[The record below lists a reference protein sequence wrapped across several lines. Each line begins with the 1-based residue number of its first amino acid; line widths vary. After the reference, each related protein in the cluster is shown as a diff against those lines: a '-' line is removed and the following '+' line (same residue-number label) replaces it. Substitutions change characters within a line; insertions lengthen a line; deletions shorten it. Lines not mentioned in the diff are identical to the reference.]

1 MTTPA
6 EHRPLRVTQVAA
18 LPPESDHSAWLVESL
33 WARQGVGVLGG
44 PPKCCK
50 TYLALEI
57 ALAVASGTPCLGHF
71 PVPEP
76 GPVLLFAA
84 EDAPH
89 QVHARLRGLA
99 QARGV
104 DFDTLPVFLILTEQL
119 RLDLEHD
126 RERLMEAA
134 NQHRPRLLILDPF
147 VRLHR
152 CDENSAREIS
162 ALLADLRAL
171 QRRHSLAVLLVHHT
185 RKTNGQT
192 SGQDLRGSGDLH
204 AWGDSNLYLQK
215 AHDQLRLAVEHRAA
229 CAPEPI
235 ALTLTGDPPHLLV
248 EASSVPPRNADLDQQ
263 VLHVLS
269 RHPDPL
275 TQTQLRSI
283 LKVRNQTLTGS
294 LRTLLDQH
302 KISHANHGWALN
314 T

>member
-6 EHRPLRVTQVAA
+6 EHRPLRVTQVAQ
-18 LPPESDHSAWLVESL
+18 LPPESADRSAWLVESL

-57 ALAVASGTPCLGHF
+57 ALAVASGSPCLGHF

-89 QVHARLRGLA
+89 HIHNRIRGLA

-104 DFDTLPVFLILTEQL
+104 DFDTLPIFLILTGEL

-126 RERLMEAA
+126 RARLMEAVD
-134 NQHRPRLLILDPF
+134 QHRPRLLILDPF

-171 QRRHSLAVLLVHHT
+171 QRRHALAILLVQHT
-185 RKTNGQT
+185 R
-192 SGQDLRGSGDLH
+192 
-204 AWGDSNLYLQK
+204 
-215 AHDQLRLAVEHRAA
+215 
-229 CAPEPI
+229 
-235 ALTLTGDPPHLLV
+235 
-248 EASSVPPRNADLDQQ
+248 
-263 VLHVLS
+263 
-269 RHPDPL
+269 
-275 TQTQLRSI
+275 
-283 LKVRNQTLTGS
+283 
-294 LRTLLDQH
+294 
-302 KISHANHGWALN
+302 
-314 T
+314 

>member
-6 EHRPLRVTQVAA
+6 DNRPLRVTQVAE
-18 LPPESDHSAWLVESL
+18 LPPEADRPAWLVESL
-33 WARQGVGVLGG
+33 WARQAVGVLGG
-44 PPKCCK
+44 APKCCK

-71 PVPEP
+71 PVPDP

-84 EDAPH
+84 EDAPQ

-104 DFDTLPVFLILTEQL
+104 DFAALPIFLILAEQL

-126 RERLMEAA
+126 QQRLAETVE
-134 NQHRPRLLILDPF
+134 QHLPRLLILDPF

-152 CDENSAREIS
+152 LDENSAREIS
-162 ALLADLRAL
+162 SLLAALRAL
-171 QRRHSLAVLLVHHT
+171 QRRHALAVLLVHHT
-185 RKTNGQT
+185 RKNNGQT

-204 AWGDSNLYLQK
+204 AWGDSNLYLRK
-215 AHDQLRLAVEHRAA
+215 ANDQLRLTVEHRAA

-235 ALTLTGDPPHLLV
+235 ALTLTGDQPHLHV
-248 EASSVPPRNADLDQQ
+248 DASPMAPRNADLGQQ
-263 VLHVLS
+263 VLDVIG

-275 TQTQLRSI
+275 TQTQLRAI
-283 LKVRNQTLTGS
+283 LKVRNQSLTVS

-302 KISHANHGWALN
+302 KISHSNHGWVLN